1 MKAFTFI
8 VYLQQF
14 CKGSLNS
21 IVTKMIKSDLK
32 QVHGSQWEATAHQ
45 A

>member
-8 VYLQQF
+8 AYLQQF

-21 IVTKMIKSDLK
+21 IVTKMTKNNLK